1 MSMSKKSSRRQ
12 ELRQQKTAL
21 EQQKHQ
27 MMEELRQRLSNEI
40 HSLYNASQPLNSAL
54 TKTDS
59 HSDTSFTKK
68 YKAKIDTILDRLAGF
83 FVDIA
88 KYLMTVVVIASVV
101 NKNLSLT
108 DPIVIIGF
116 CAGLASLVIG
126 LLISPPKKKN

>member
-1 MSMSKKSSRRQ
+1 
-12 ELRQQKTAL
+12 
-21 EQQKHQ
+21 
-27 MMEELRQRLSNEI
+27 MMEELRRQLSNEFN
-40 HSLYNASQPLNSAL
+40 SLFDASQPLNS
-54 TKTDS
+54 TSPKTGS
-59 HSDTSFTKK
+59 HSDTSFTEK

-101 NKNLSLT
+101 NKNLSHS